1 MSMRHLQ
8 VSADGEQ
15 VLYQALQ
22 DAGIT
27 MLSIAHRP
35 ALRQFRQFVVHF
47 DGSQTAKGWKLEL
60 LKSPSVEKENGAK

>member
-1 MSMRHLQ
+1 MLQ

-15 VLYQALQ
+15 VLYRALR

-35 ALRQFRQFVVHF
+35 ALRQFHQFVVHF
-47 DGSQTAKGWKLEL
+47 DGCQTAKGWKLEL
-60 LKSPSVEKENGAK
+60 LDAPSTEEEKAAS

>member
-1 MSMRHLQ
+1 VILQ

-27 MLSIAHRP
+27 LLSIAHRP
-35 ALRQFRQFVVHF
+35 ALRQFHQFVVHF
-47 DGSQTAKGWKLEL
+47 DGSQTAKGWRLEL
-60 LKSPSVEKENGAK
+60 LKSPSVEKEKVAA